1 MKSYQRQR
9 WYASFE
15 YLNVSI
21 SQLEAALEVLD
32 GNFRVAVAATSKRIG
47 CYIAIL
53 RPGMEGDVAF
63 RQERN
68 SSHPLRMELMGA
80 DTE

>member
-15 YLNVSI
+15 YFNVSI
-21 SQLEAALEVLD
+21 SQLEAALKMLD
-32 GNFRVAVAATSKRIG
+32 GNFRVAVAAASKRIG
-47 CYIAIL
+47 CYITVFW
-53 RPGMEGDVAF
+53 PGMEGDVAL
-63 RQERN
+63 RKERN